1 MLTHALDGCF
11 EMCSQLTKDLR
22 SGMCPGLFIEWD
34 VVRFVVTQYSEDD
47 VGQLP
52 HNVTNRIHIGFA
64 FGPFLLEVFP

>member
-1 MLTHALDGCF
+1 
-11 EMCSQLTKDLR
+11 
-22 SGMCPGLFIEWD
+22 MCPGLFIEWD